1 MKAAIFTLVAI
12 GMLGTAKSAWAISF
26 APDGASGLVI
36 WVFLAYCALVV
47 VAQLMAALKGLRSL
61 MEEWTERKK
70 KAKRVALR

>member
-1 MKAAIFTLVAI
+1 MKAAVFSLLAI

-26 APDGASGLVI
+26 APEGASGLVI